1 MNNLNYEIKIID
13 NFLNKDDFN
22 DLCNINIEKD
32 IKEGFKVYH
41 NEIDESGIRSSSIDE
56 NLLIRIHKN
65 CHHKAIEVLKE
76 LYPEKQKLYDYSDFT
91 LIVTSKNSKFPIHD
105 DTPNKILS
113 GVIYLTPEKNSGTV
127 FYNDKNGNEN
137 SNVEWKQNRA
147 VFFSRKE
154 RSTWHS
160 YNGDGNNNRVALV
173 YNLMTSKIKDVCKV
187 EGSNFFTTISRYK
200 INPYLYRFFKK
211 TI

>member
-1 MNNLNYEIKIID
+1 M
-13 NFLNKDDFN
+13 
-22 DLCNINIEKD
+22 
-32 IKEGFKVYH
+32 
-41 NEIDESGIRSSSIDE
+41 
-56 NLLIRIHKN
+56 
-65 CHHKAIEVLKE
+65 
-76 LYPEKQKLYDYSDFT
+76 
-91 LIVTSKNSKFPIHD
+91 
-105 DTPNKILS
+105 
-113 GVIYLTPEKNSGTV
+113 IYLKPEKNSGTL
-127 FYNDKNGNEN
+127 FYSSKSGQDKKEIK
-137 SNVEWKQNRA
+137 WKQNRA

>member
-13 NFLNKDDFN
+13 DFLEKDDFT

-41 NEIDESGIRSSSIDE
+41 NEIDESGIRTSSIDK
-56 NLLIRIHKN
+56 NLLTRIHKN
-65 CHHKAIEVLKE
+65 CHQKAIEVLKE

-113 GVIYLTPEKNSGTV
+113 GVIYLSPEKNSGTV
-127 FYNDKNGNEN
+127 FYNDKNGKEN
-137 SNVEWKQNRA
+137 SNIEWRQNRA

-154 RSTWHS
+154 RETWHS
-160 YNGDGNNNRVALV
+160 YQGDGKSNRIALV
-173 YNLMTSKIKDVCKV
+173 YNLMTYKIKEVYEV
-187 EGSNFFTTISRYK
+187 EKKNYFFGLLRWK
-200 INPYLYRFFKK
+200 LNPYLFRFFKK
-211 TI
+211 YL

>member
-1 MNNLNYEIKIID
+1 MKIKIID
-13 NFLNKDDFN
+13 NFLSNEDFN
-22 DLCNINIEKD
+22 ELCKINLKKISKNE
-32 IKEGFKVYH
+32 IKVYH
-41 NEIDESGIRSSSIDE
+41 NKIF
-56 NLLIRIHKN
+56 KN
-65 CHHKAIEVLKE
+65 GKIQTSECIEQKFLEKLHRDYSEKTLNILKE
-76 LYPEKQKLYDYSDFT
+76 LYPKKYDLYEFSEFHIIETGANYS
-91 LIVTSKNSKFPIHD
+91 FPIHD
-105 DTPNKILS
+105 DTPDKLLS
-113 GVIYLTPEKNSGTV
+113 GVIYLKRV
-127 FYNDKNGNEN
+127 LVLC
-137 SNVEWKQNRA
+137 SNKIKEIKWKQNRA

>member
-1 MNNLNYEIKIID
+1 MKIKIID
-13 NFLNKDDFN
+13 NFLSNEDFN
-22 DLCNINIEKD
+22 ELCKINLKKIGKNE
-32 IKEGFKVYH
+32 IKVYH
-41 NEIDESGIRSSSIDE
+41 NKIFKNGKIQTSECIE
-56 NLLIRIHKN
+56 HKFLEKLHRDYSEKTLN
-65 CHHKAIEVLKE
+65 ILKE
-76 LYPEKQKLYDYSDFT
+76 LYPKKYDLYEFSEFHIIETGANYS
-91 LIVTSKNSKFPIHD
+91 FPIHD
-105 DTPNKILS
+105 DTPDKLLS
-113 GVIYLTPEKNSGTV
+113 GVIYLKPEKNSGTL
-127 FYNDKNGNEN
+127 FYSSKSGQDKKEIK
-137 SNVEWKQNRA
+137 WKQNRA